1 MCNCLHVLFFCSKD
15 KPEDLGFPPVEPAAE
30 KPKAEGEAKPKPNVL
45 KQLLNNVLKNP
56 FIWGMA
62 LTYFFIYIVRQVR
75 GGLPGGGG
83 ESQRG
88 WVNIQACVAHIR
100 PCEAHVHSKAST

>member
-1 MCNCLHVLFFCSKD
+1 
-15 KPEDLGFPPVEPAAE
+15 VEPTSSSSG
-30 KPKAEGEAKPKPNVL
+30 KGKEGAAKPKPNLL

-75 GGLPGGGG
+75 GAS
-83 ESQRG
+83 SQE
-88 WVNIQACVAHIR
+88 Q
-100 PCEAHVHSKAST
+100 